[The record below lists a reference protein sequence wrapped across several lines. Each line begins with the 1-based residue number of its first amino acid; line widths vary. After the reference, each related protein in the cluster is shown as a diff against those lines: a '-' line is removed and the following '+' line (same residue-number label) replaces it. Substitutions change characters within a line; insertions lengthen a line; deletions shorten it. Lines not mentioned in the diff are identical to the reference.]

1 MKAENL
7 INEQVKHFAF
17 GEGTV
22 SGAEGNILTVR
33 FENGKESKFSYPSCF
48 YKFVEIVDDG
58 LKGKIEKDVEKW
70 LVDSGTLK
78 QEQLNKKTM
87 ETQEEIK
94 KREIERQKVRI
105 EKAKAEAQRSRFF
118 AGLDN
123 PNAAT
128 EDE

>member
-7 INEQVKHFAF
+7 INEEVNHFAY
-17 GEGTV
+17 GKGVVAQVE
-22 SGAEGNILTVR
+22 ANILTVG
-33 FENGKESKFSYPSCF
+33 FENGKECKFSYPSCF
-48 YKFVEIVDDG
+48 YKFVEIVNAD
-58 LKGKIEKDVEKW
+58 LKAKIDKDVERW

-94 KREIERQKVRI
+94 KRELERQRLRI